1 MGLLVDGQW
10 VDQWYDTEGNAGR
23 FVRQSSQYRN
33 WITPDGSPGPQGE
46 GGFAAQSGRY
56 HLYVSLA
63 CPWAH
68 RTLIYRAVKGLEAHI
83 SVSTVEPLMLEN
95 GWTFSDAGDPLYGAR
110 YLHEI
115 YTRVDPQATTR
126 GFPGGG
132 GIEAAGIEHAAGP
145 FDLVTFHHSLEH
157 VADPRAQLVRA
168 RALLAPGG
176 RIVVRCP
183 TTSGAAFRRYG
194 DRWVALDA
202 PRHLVIPSRA
212 GMVHLAR
219 RAGLRVESVR
229 DDATAMQFWA
239 SEQYRRD
246 MALMDPRSRMR
257 APWRPS
263 RDWAR
268 LLGWWRAT
276 RRLNASGDGD
286 QAAWVLAP
294 AGEDGTPGGDP
305 VRA

>member
-1 MGLLVDGQW
+1 RVLDVGCGAGVLVLALARAGLPAPRG
-10 VDQWYDTEGNAGR
+10 
-23 FVRQSSQYRN
+23 
-33 WITPDGSPGPQGE
+33 
-46 GGFAAQSGRY
+46 
-56 HLYVSLA
+56 
-63 CPWAH
+63 
-68 RTLIYRAVKGLEAHI
+68 
-83 SVSTVEPLMLEN
+83 
-95 GWTFSDAGDPLYGAR
+95 
-110 YLHEI
+110 
-115 YTRVDPQATTR
+115 VDPQATTR